1 MKFHTTLKPLGFV
14 LVLTLGLLIV
24 ATGRLPRMFATEAA
38 AMLAPQATITVNST
52 ADGAP
57 ANNGACTLREA
68 LMNAN
73 GANQSGSTD
82 CAAGGTATNTITFSL
97 PAGPQTITLTGALP
111 DITRSLTITGPG
123 AGLLTV
129 TRPPGVYNNSATW
142 YRIFTIPI
150 GGLNIAISGLTVS
163 NGYLNG
169 IGGSGGGIRSY
180 SYLTLTNCAITNNT
194 SLSGG
199 GINMQAD

>member
-1 MKFHTTLKPLGFV
+1 MKMNRRRALINFT
-14 LVLTLGLLIV
+14 LTLGLLLNL
-24 ATGRLPRMFATEAA
+24 GLLSQLDLPGWRVQASHGSPGNQAVRPRAAKAEAA
-38 AMLAPQATITVNST
+38 AMLAPLSTITVNST

-82 CAAGGTATNTITFSL
+82 CAAGGTATNTIIFSL

-129 TRPPGVYNNSATW
+129 GRPQGSLTTRRPGTAS
-142 YRIFTIPI
+142 
-150 GGLNIAISGLTVS
+150 
-163 NGYLNG
+163 
-169 IGGSGGGIRSY
+169 
-180 SYLTLTNCAITNNT
+180 
-194 SLSGG
+194 SLSQLGG
-199 GINMQAD
+199 